1 MKTPL
6 SCMFLMLIAV
16 MFTGCTTG
24 KTADTANSNLDPSPY
39 IASSQN
45 NDVILTVKESKIT
58 VDTNEI
64 TLIFENKT
72 DIKYLYGS
80 IAYIEIESDGI
91 WYSIP
96 IKKDVYWTMLAYPIP
111 SNSRAEQVF
120 PIHTYYDNLES
131 GKYRIVKRLSMND
144 DPQNNSYVITEFV
157 VE

>member
-1 MKTPL
+1 
-6 SCMFLMLIAV
+6 

-39 IASSQN
+39 IASKQN
-45 NDVILTVKESKIT
+45 KDVNLSIKENKIT

-72 DIKYLYGS
+72 DTLYLYG
-80 IAYIEIESDGI
+80 EITYLEVESDGI

-96 IKKDVYWTMLAYPIP
+96 SKENVAWTMVAYPL
-111 SNSRAEQVF
+111 SANSLKELVF
-120 PIHTYYDNLES
+120 PIHTYFDNLES
-131 GKYRIVKRLSMND
+131 GKYRIVKKISISD
-144 DPQNNSYVITEFV
+144 DPQNVSFVIAEFV